1 MSLRFVVLHHVA
13 PESSDR
19 KTHWDFM
26 LEYGDSL
33 RTWALAEPPNPFQ
46 EIAAEVLPDH
56 RLAYL
61 DYEGPISN
69 NRGHVTQFDR
79 GTYSILHQD
88 DKTLTVDLAGK
99 RLCCQMK
106 ITELDANLASF
117 SFGDYR

>member
-1 MSLRFVVLHHVA
+1 MNSRFVVLHHVA
-13 PESSDR
+13 PESSTR

-26 LEYGDSL
+26 LEFGDSL

-69 NRGHVTQFDR
+69 NRGHVTRFDA
-79 GTYSILHQD
+79 GTYSLVHED
-88 DKTLTVDLAGK
+88 DTTLTVDLVGK
-99 RLCCQMK
+99 RLRCRVK
-106 ITELDANLASF
+106 ITELDSNLASF
-117 SFGDYR
+117 LFED